1 MNSVCT
7 LNRRILV
14 IDDSP
19 NILKDFKKIL
29 CPVKAF
35 IPDAW
40 AEFSQDLLDKTFSDG
55 SKEPFE
61 LDCVDNGMAAY
72 DLVKQAKTHGSPFAV
87 AFLDVRLPNGWDGI
101 ETVERLWDEDPGVQV
116 VLCTAYPDFG
126 WSEVL
131 PSLGSRDQLLILRK
145 PFDPIEVWQLSTALT
160 MKWHWTQQA
169 RLRVQELEQIVTKR
183 TGQLEETN
191 RRLEQ
196 DLLRRQ
202 AVEVQLAQ
210 VVHDLEERNLE
221 LSAVRDHALNEI
233 HERERIEIILRHKT
247 EELARS
253 NHDLEQFAS
262 VAAHDLQE
270 PLHSIQVF
278 LDLLRVKYGSA
289 LDEHGRGYLD
299 RVKRAAGRM
308 QELIQ
313 SLLVYSRVDSQ
324 RMAEEPLALRDVVDD
339 ILSDLGARIGELQA
353 VVQVGELP
361 SLHGN
366 AFQIRQLLQNLL
378 GNALKFHRPGVPP
391 VIHIS
396 GTIIQDRRHTGSGK
410 PGLLCQI
417 EIHDQGIGIPSEQL
431 DKIFWM
437 FTRLHRKDEYEGA
450 GIGLAVCKRI
460 VDQCGGAISAR
471 SKLGEGSTFIV
482 TLPTRRE
489 SLPARI

>member
-19 NILKDFKKIL
+19 NILQDFRKIL

-40 AEFSQDLLDKTFSDG
+40 AEFSQDLFDETFSDG

-61 LDCVDNGMAAY
+61 LDCVDNGMAGC

-131 PSLGSRDQLLILRK
+131 PRLGHRDQLLILRK

-308 QELIQ
+308 QQLIQ
-313 SLLVYSRVDSQ
+313 SLLVYSRVDSPHT
-324 RMAEEPLALRDVVDD
+324 AEEPIALRDVVDD

-489 SLPARI
+489 SLPAGI

>member
-1 MNSVCT
+1 MNSLCT

-19 NILKDFKKIL
+19 NILEDFQKIL
-29 CPVKAF
+29 RPGGAF
-35 IPDAW
+35 LPDMW
-40 AEFSQDLLDKTFSDG
+40 SEFSQDRLDETFLHCG
-55 SKEPFE
+55 KEPFE
-61 LDCVDNGMAAY
+61 LNCVDNGMSGCA
-72 DLVKQAKTHGSPFAV
+72 LVKQAKAQGSPFAV
-87 AFLDVRLPNGWDGI
+87 AFLDLRLPNGWDGI
-101 ETVERLWDEDPGVQV
+101 ETVEQIWDEDPGVQV

-131 PSLGSRDQLLILRK
+131 PRLGHRDQLLILRK

-169 RLRVQELEQIVTKR
+169 RLRVQELEQIVTNR
-183 TGQLEETN
+183 TGQLEKTN

-210 VVHDLEERNLE
+210 VVRDLEERNLE
-221 LSAVRDHALNEI
+221 LSVVRDQALNEI
-233 HERERIEIILRHKT
+233 HERERIEIILRQKT

-253 NHDLEQFAS
+253 NRDLDQFAS

-278 LDLLRVKYGSA
+278 LDLLRVKYGSVM
-289 LDEHGRGYLD
+289 DEHGRGYLD
-299 RVKRAAGRM
+299 RVKKAAGRM
-308 QELIQ
+308 QQLIQ

-324 RMAEEPLALRDVVDD
+324 HTAEEPLALRDMVDD
-339 ILSDLGARIGELQA
+339 ILSDLGARIEEFQA
-353 VVQVGELP
+353 VVQVGDLP
-361 SLHGN
+361 TIHGN

-378 GNALKFHRPGVPP
+378 GNALKFHQPGVPP

-396 GTIIQDRRHTGSGK
+396 GTTIQDRRHTGSGK
-410 PGLLCQI
+410 SRLLCQI
-417 EIHDQGIGIPSEQL
+417 EIHDQGIGIPAEQL
-431 DKIFWM
+431 EKIFGM
-437 FTRLHRKDEYEGA
+437 FKRLHRKDEYEGT

-460 VDQCGGAISAR
+460 VDQCGGAISVR

-482 TLPTRRE
+482 TLPTQH
-489 SLPARI
+489 

>member
-1 MNSVCT
+1 MNSLCT

-19 NILKDFKKIL
+19 NILEDFQKIL
-29 CPVKAF
+29 RPGGAF
-35 IPDAW
+35 LPDMW
-40 AEFSQDLLDKTFSDG
+40 SEFSQDRLDETFLHCG
-55 SKEPFE
+55 KEPFE
-61 LDCVDNGMAAY
+61 LNCVDNGMSGCA
-72 DLVKQAKTHGSPFAV
+72 LVKQAKAQGSPFAV
-87 AFLDVRLPNGWDGI
+87 AFLDLRLPNGWDGI
-101 ETVERLWDEDPGVQV
+101 ETVEQIWDEDPGVQV

-131 PSLGSRDQLLILRK
+131 PRLGHRDQLLILRK

-169 RLRVQELEQIVTKR
+169 RLRVQELEQIVTNR
-183 TGQLEETN
+183 TGQLEKTN

-210 VVHDLEERNLE
+210 VVRDLEERNLE
-221 LSAVRDHALNEI
+221 LSVVRDQALNEI
-233 HERERIEIILRHKT
+233 HERERIEIILRQKT

-253 NHDLEQFAS
+253 NRDLDQFAS

-278 LDLLRVKYGSA
+278 LDLLRVKYGSVM
-289 LDEHGRGYLD
+289 DEHGRGYLD
-299 RVKRAAGRM
+299 RVKKAAGRM
-308 QELIQ
+308 QQLIQ

-324 RMAEEPLALRDVVDD
+324 HTAEEPLALRDMVDD
-339 ILSDLGARIGELQA
+339 ILSDLGARIEEFQA
-353 VVQVGELP
+353 VVQVGDLP
-361 SLHGN
+361 TIHGN

-378 GNALKFHRPGVPP
+378 GNALKFHQPGVPP

-396 GTIIQDRRHTGSGK
+396 GTTIQDRRHTGSGK
-410 PGLLCQI
+410 SRLLCQI
-417 EIHDQGIGIPSEQL
+417 EIHDQGIGIPAEQL
-431 DKIFWM
+431 EKIFGM
-437 FTRLHRKDEYEGA
+437 FKRLHRKDEYEGT

-460 VDQCGGAISAR
+460 VDQCGGAISVR

-482 TLPTRRE
+482 TLPT
-489 SLPARI
+489 

>member
-1 MNSVCT
+1 MNPVCT

-19 NILKDFKKIL
+19 NILQDFRKIL
-29 CPVKAF
+29 RPVKAF

-40 AEFSQDLLDKTFSDG
+40 AEFSQGLFDETFSHG

-61 LDCVDNGMAAY
+61 LDCVDNGMSGC
-72 DLVKQAKTHGSPFAV
+72 DLVKQAKAHGSPFAV

-116 VLCTAYPDFG
+116 VLCTSYPDFG

-131 PSLGSRDQLLILRK
+131 PRLGHRDQLLILRK

-169 RLRVQELEQIVTKR
+169 RLRVQELEQIVMNR

-191 RRLEQ
+191 RCLEQ

-210 VVHDLEERNLE
+210 VVRDLEERNLE
-221 LSAVRDHALNEI
+221 LSTVRDHALNEI

-253 NHDLEQFAS
+253 NRDLEQFAS

-289 LDEHGRGYLD
+289 LGEHGRGYLD

-308 QELIQ
+308 QQLIQ

-324 RMAEEPLALRDVVDD
+324 HTAEEPLALRDVVDD
-339 ILSDLGARIGELQA
+339 ILSDLGARIEGLQA

-361 SLHGN
+361 TVHGN

-378 GNALKFHRPGVPP
+378 GNALKFHQPGVPP

-410 PGLLCQI
+410 PRLLCQI
-417 EIHDQGIGIPSEQL
+417 EIHDQGIGIPLEQL
-431 DKIFWM
+431 DKIFGM
-437 FTRLHRKDEYEGA
+437 FTRLHRKDEYEGT

-460 VDQCGGAISAR
+460 VDQCGGAISVR
-471 SKLGEGSTFIV
+471 SRLGEGSTFIV
-482 TLPTRRE
+482 TIPTRGE
-489 SLPARI
+489 SLPAST

>member
-19 NILKDFKKIL
+19 NILQDFRKIL
-29 CPVKAF
+29 CPVNSF
-35 IPDAW
+35 IPDGW
-40 AEFSQDLLDKTFSDG
+40 AEFSQDLFDETFSQG

-61 LDCVDNGMAAY
+61 LECVDNGMAAC
-72 DLVKQAKTHGSPFAV
+72 DLAKQAKAHGSPFAV
-87 AFLDVRLPNGWDGI
+87 AFLDVQFSNGWNGI
-101 ETVERLWDEDPGVQV
+101 ETVERLWDEDPRVQV
-116 VLCTAYPDFG
+116 VLCTAFPDFG

-131 PSLGSRDQLLILRK
+131 PRLGHRDQLLILRK

-160 MKWHWTQQA
+160 IKWYWTQQA
-169 RLRVQELEQIVTKR
+169 RSRVRELEQIVTNR
-183 TGQLEETN
+183 TDQLEETN

-196 DLLRRQ
+196 DLLQRQ

-210 VVHDLEERNLE
+210 VVRDLEERNLE
-221 LSAVRDHALNEI
+221 LSVVRDHALNEI
-233 HERERIEIILRHKT
+233 HERERIEIILRYKT

-253 NHDLEQFAS
+253 NRDLEQFAS

-278 LDLLRVKYGSA
+278 LDLFRVKYGSA

-299 RVKRAAGRM
+299 RVKKAAGRM
-308 QELIQ
+308 LQLIQ
-313 SLLVYSRVDSQ
+313 SLLVYSRVDAQ
-324 RMAEEPLALRDVVDD
+324 HTAEVPLVLRDVVDD
-339 ILSDLGARIGELQA
+339 ILSDLGARIEELQA
-353 VVQVGELP
+353 VIQVGELP
-361 SLHGN
+361 TVHGN
-366 AFQIRQLLQNLL
+366 ACQIRQLLQNLL
-378 GNALKFHRPGVPP
+378 GNALKFHQPGVPP

-417 EIHDQGIGIPSEQL
+417 EIHDQGLGIPLEQL
-431 DKIFWM
+431 DKIFGM
-437 FTRLHRKDEYEGA
+437 FTRLHRKDEYEGT

-460 VDQCGGAISAR
+460 VDQCGGTISVR

-482 TLPTRRE
+482 TIPTRGS
-489 SLPARI
+489 SLPASN